1 MIRLL
6 ETDEDKNLIIP
17 VIESRN
23 TFQYKQIDPK
33 HKSRVVENTLYDAY
47 VPGAEVYGHFDVYG
61 QLNAFLI
68 FHKWWNYEEK
78 IYSMNLFCSKAG
90 QQYAKTYDGVIPDI
104 RIDMINYAV
113 ASFEE
118 RGYNIMYY
126 MTVDNDKIKLPQ
138 DNTYCR
144 LFDYETQLFKYVE
157 IGEYYPKGLEPTGGA
172 LLLNWKRENPLS
184 YLVQWPLSQRQK
196 IFKMT
201 KPESE

>member
-6 ETDEDKNLIIP
+6 ETDEEKELIIP
-17 VIESRN
+17 VIDSRD
-23 TFQYKQIDPK
+23 TFQYKPIDPK
-33 HKSRVVENTLYDAY
+33 FKTRIVENTLFDCY
-47 VPGAEVYGHFDVYG
+47 VPGAEVYGNFDVYD

-90 QQYAKTYDGVIPDI
+90 QEYPKTYDGVIPDI

-118 RGYNIMYY
+118 RGYNTLYY
-126 MTVDNDKIKLPQ
+126 MTVDDDNIKLPQ
-138 DNTYCR
+138 DNLHCVLSNYNVS
-144 LFDYETQLFKYVE
+144 LFKYVE
-157 IGEYYPKGLEPTGGA
+157 IGEHYPKGLEPTKAA
-172 LLLNWKRENPLS
+172 LAVQWKRENPLS

-201 KPESE
+201 KVEK